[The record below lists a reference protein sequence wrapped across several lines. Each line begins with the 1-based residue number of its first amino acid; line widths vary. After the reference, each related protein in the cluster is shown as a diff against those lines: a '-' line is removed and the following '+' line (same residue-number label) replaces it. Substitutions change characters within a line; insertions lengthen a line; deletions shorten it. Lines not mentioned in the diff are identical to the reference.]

1 MPEEDKEVLAEL
13 DDIVDKQQPKK
24 LKKPKKA
31 TTKELEKHLE
41 IAHIVDETI
50 SDGYIYSG
58 AERQTQQAEAWR
70 RYFRS
75 PYGNEEEGYS
85 EYVSDILQTKVHQ
98 TRAFITEQYYRQAS
112 PILKFRPKDIHDV
125 DEADL
130 ATEYINDLF
139 KNKLD
144 GNRVIDETIF
154 NAALLKM
161 CPVRVYMHKERH
173 GGEIKFEFEG
183 KPEELTDKLAAF
195 MVANE
200 DDVQKEPYESDEY
213 EKEDGRLY
221 ACYKWMKEETVECYP
236 KIEIISPE
244 NFFISRQAESLE
256 KAKVVSKISNMFLG
270 DIREMFPNAHLL
282 NGFGE
287 KEADEFWGDLQSDYQ
302 TWYSETTWFAKW
314 HYDSLQY
321 FEQYDNQNDDSA
333 GLGTKELFIVDA
345 EIYLDLED
353 TGFKKLCHVVKAG
366 NYLLHLEEISE
377 RSFLCGTLLPNG
389 NRWIGL
395 GLWDIL
401 QHELRED
408 TTLTRAM
415 TDAAAQAAHPNISFD
430 PVSYTHLTLPTKA

>member
-13 DDIVDKQQPKK
+13 DNIVDKQQPKK

-75 PYGNEEEGYS
+75 PYGNETDGYS

-112 PILKFRPKDIHDV
+112 PIVKFRPKNVDDV
-125 DEADL
+125 NEAEL

-173 GGEIKFEFEG
+173 GVRSSSSSK
-183 KPEELTDKLAAF
+183 
-195 MVANE
+195 
-200 DDVQKEPYESDEY
+200 
-213 EKEDGRLY
+213 
-221 ACYKWMKEETVECYP
+221 
-236 KIEIISPE
+236 
-244 NFFISRQAESLE
+244 E
-256 KAKVVSKISNMFLG
+256 KAKMWPG
-270 DIREMFPNAHLL
+270 R
-282 NGFGE
+282 
-287 KEADEFWGDLQSDYQ
+287 
-302 TWYSETTWFAKW
+302 
-314 HYDSLQY
+314 
-321 FEQYDNQNDDSA
+321 
-333 GLGTKELFIVDA
+333 
-345 EIYLDLED
+345 
-353 TGFKKLCHVVKAG
+353 
-366 NYLLHLEEISE
+366 
-377 RSFLCGTLLPNG
+377 
-389 NRWIGL
+389 
-395 GLWDIL
+395 
-401 QHELRED
+401 
-408 TTLTRAM
+408 
-415 TDAAAQAAHPNISFD
+415 
-430 PVSYTHLTLPTKA
+430 PVQL